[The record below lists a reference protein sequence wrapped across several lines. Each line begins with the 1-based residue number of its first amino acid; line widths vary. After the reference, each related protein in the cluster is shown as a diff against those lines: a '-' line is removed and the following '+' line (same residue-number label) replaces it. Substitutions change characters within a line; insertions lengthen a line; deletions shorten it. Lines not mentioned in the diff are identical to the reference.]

1 VAAPV
6 RKKAAAEAVK
16 LKIAAGASAAEA
28 AREVGVSERSVR
40 RWCAD
45 PDFASEVSQLRA
57 ELVGC
62 ALGQLAHALSRA
74 VATLVQLLDD
84 DSSVARLGA
93 ARALLASTLAYR
105 EATNVEERLQALE
118 ASMPRPGR

>member
-45 PDFASEVSQLRA
+45 PNFAGEVGQLRA
-57 ELVGC
+57 ELVGQ
-62 ALGQLAHALSRA
+62 ALGQLAHALTRA
-74 VATLVQLLDD
+74 VATLAELLDD
-84 DSSVARLGA
+84 ESSMARLGA
-93 ARALLASTLAYR
+93 ARALLTSTLAYR
-105 EATNVEERLQALE
+105 EAVSIEERLQALE
-118 ASMPRPGR
+118 THMPRRGR